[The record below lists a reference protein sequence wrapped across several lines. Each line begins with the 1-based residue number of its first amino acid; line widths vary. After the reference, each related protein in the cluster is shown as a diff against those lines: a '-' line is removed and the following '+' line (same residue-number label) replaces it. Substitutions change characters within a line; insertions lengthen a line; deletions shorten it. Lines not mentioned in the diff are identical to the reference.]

1 MVRMEPP
8 CTDCHS
14 FLWACHSRGS
24 SSGYSLKPATNAS
37 FVFTGIMGSRTR
49 VWPSF
54 LFCGGIGFGKHQPP
68 ESYWS
73 WPSPSSMLR
82 SMARQRCGRKA
93 KSTRSQLWL
102 FRELWAPHSHSLLA
116 LPCLCAGPCE
126 RGVVLRECGVVK
138 DRLDLTCLY
147 LPWERESGMRSRDTA
162 LARHGSIKK
171 ATGLVLPLVD
181 SASNSNARSYR
192 PAAPSPCSHTRVMG
206 GTARGASLGR
216 LTRGRPHA
224 RRTALAM
231 ISQEQIGNAA
241 FCRG

>member
-82 SMARQRCGRKA
+82 SMARLSADAKPKA
-93 KSTRSQLWL
+93 QEHNFGCYANFGPRIHT
-102 FRELWAPHSHSLLA
+102 LA

-147 LPWERESGMRSRDTA
+147 LPWERESGMRARDTA
-162 LARHGSIKK
+162 
-171 ATGLVLPLVD
+171 
-181 SASNSNARSYR
+181 
-192 PAAPSPCSHTRVMG
+192 PAATE
-206 GTARGASLGR
+206 A
-216 LTRGRPHA
+216 
-224 RRTALAM
+224 
-231 ISQEQIGNAA
+231 
-241 FCRG
+241 